1 MNIHYFLDTGTGENL
16 YTPFLMIA
24 FNCLKATEPL
34 RGDSLLLTNKSPG
47 VSGTHFMDESLGGA
61 WSRQWLNFKL
71 ITTSRHYTQLKCL
84 SGKAENC

>member
-1 MNIHYFLDTGTGENL
+1 MNIHCFLDTDTGGNL

-47 VSGTHFMDESLGGA
+47 VSGTHFMDESRVELGAASG
-61 WSRQWLNFKL
+61 F
-71 ITTSRHYTQLKCL
+71 ITGTSE
-84 SGKAENC
+84 SGI